1 MMLLSSPRAPGVRP
15 GVWAVHAGQTG
26 QGGEQSRAQTP
37 SHRVSSPQGRL
48 LGQVVDKRH
57 PEHQQWNVLSNTFLS
72 VISLVVLVVDVGQR
86 SLLRGAHH
94 LVTPPGHQTVH
105 HIHRVIAGPL
115 QHKPENRELNCAHMD
130 E

>member
-1 MMLLSSPRAPGVRP
+1 MMLLTSPRAPGVRP
-15 GVWAVHAGQTG
+15 GVRAVHAGQTR

-57 PEHQQWNVLSNTFLS
+57 PEHQQWKVLSKIS
-72 VISLVVLVVDVGQR
+72 IISLVILVVDVGQR

-115 QHKPENRELNCAHMD
+115 QHEPKNGKM
-130 E
+130 